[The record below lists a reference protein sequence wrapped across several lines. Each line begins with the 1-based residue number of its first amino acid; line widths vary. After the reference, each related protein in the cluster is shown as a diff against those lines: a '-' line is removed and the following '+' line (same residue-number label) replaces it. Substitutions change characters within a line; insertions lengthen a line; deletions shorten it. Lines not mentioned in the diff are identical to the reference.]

1 MAFDSKTQALAE
13 KAKIP
18 QKCIDWFLS
27 MDCTDCEGVAMLA
40 AEEKLVD
47 IRIIDVMEGAGI
59 EENLEPFCS
68 LCASTSTSTK
78 LPEAGM
84 HHALI

>member
-1 MAFDSKTQALAE
+1 MAFDSKTRALAE

-27 MDCTDCEGVAMLA
+27 MDCTDCERVAMLA

-47 IRIIDVMEGAGI
+47 IRIIDGMEGAGV
-59 EENLEPFCS
+59 EEVKMPGKRSQSGRKCRHDLG
-68 LCASTSTSTK
+68 L
-78 LPEAGM
+78 
-84 HHALI
+84 